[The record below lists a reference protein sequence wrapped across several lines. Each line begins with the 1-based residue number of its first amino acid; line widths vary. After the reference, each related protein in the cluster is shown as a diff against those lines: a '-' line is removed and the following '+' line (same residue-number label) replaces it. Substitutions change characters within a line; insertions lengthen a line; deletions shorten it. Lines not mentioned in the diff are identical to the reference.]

1 MSKFDPK
8 KDEFLPN
15 GSRIIHSRKDKNY
28 WIWLSYYERPTNP
41 WLVCTSHVSTP
52 AAIFDCHYFELHSEA
67 YKAFFGEEN
76 YERWDA
82 LDQKADI

>member
-52 AAIFDCHYFELHSEA
+52 TDRDWET
-67 YKAFFGEEN
+67 
-76 YERWDA
+76 
-82 LDQKADI
+82 